1 MPENS
6 GGVSPLIEKTIK
18 VSYHSNDRMT
28 FFSDG
33 VFVITI
39 TLLVLEI
46 KIPEI
51 AENLVA
57 TDCQGT
63 THLIPL

>member
-1 MPENS
+1 MPEN
-6 GGVSPLIEKTIK
+6 GGVSPLIEKPIK

-51 AENLVA
+51 AENLVWN
-57 TDCQGT
+57 CQGT
-63 THLIPL
+63 TTFP